1 MPRKKF
7 IPGYLALDARL
18 SQLGTEGEL
27 VSPLGIDLE
36 KNRASLSYLL
46 FRLRASIIQRSTTP
60 EPSSEIRRGIA
71 NAYIFLRNS
80 SFGLASPP
88 SSSHS
93 PSTFAGPR
101 RSSNTSRSS
110 FPCVLFQ
117 VVFHEKSRLL
127 RLEICLPET
136 LVDKIYFVRRVGPG
150 SYAKKTRNN
159 YLFKVDN

>member
-7 IPGYLALDARL
+7 IPRYLALDARL

-46 FRLRASIIQRSTTP
+46 FRLRASIIQRSATP

-93 PSTFAGPR
+93 PSTFAGPKIIEHKPILVSVCFI
-101 RSSNTSRSS
+101 SSCIPWEAAFFVSRFACRKLLSIKFTSW
-110 FPCVLFQ
+110 
-117 VVFHEKSRLL
+117 EKSALARTRRRLV
-127 RLEICLPET
+127 II
-136 LVDKIYFVRRVGPG
+136 IY
-150 SYAKKTRNN
+150 
-159 YLFKVDN
+159 